1 MMKSE
6 AIRAF
11 ENLTSEIETME
22 QAKAFKMG
30 MTYEDRHRLELDART
45 ARAEMLA
52 GHIVDG
58 ILWVRAQFHRLG
70 DWFAAGQRLRI
81 AERQLMSM
89 DDRMLADLGLTR
101 GDVPFAV
108 RRAAEGDAPQFDEVT
123 GYVAPANQNLR
134 HAA

>member
-1 MMKSE
+1 MKSD
-6 AIRAF
+6 AIRTF
-11 ENLTSEIETME
+11 ENLTSEIKTME

-30 MTYEDRHRLELDART
+30 LTFEDRQRLEMRART
-45 ARAEMLA
+45 ARAEMISD
-52 GHIVDG
+52 HIVGG

-70 DWFAAGQRLRI
+70 AWFKAGQRLRV
-81 AERQLMSM
+81 AERQLMAM
-89 DDRMLADLGLTR
+89 DDRMLADLGLSR

-134 HAA
+134 RAA

>member
-1 MMKSE
+1 MKSE
-6 AIRAF
+6 AIQTF
-11 ENLTSEIETME
+11 EILTSEIETME

-30 MTYEDRHRLELDART
+30 LTFEDRERLEMRART
-45 ARAEMLA
+45 ARAEMIA

-58 ILWVRAQFHRLG
+58 ILWVRTQFHRFG
-70 DWFAAGQRLRI
+70 AWFKAGQRLRI

>member
-1 MMKSE
+1 MKSE

-11 ENLTSEIETME
+11 ENLTSEIGAME
-22 QAKAFKMG
+22 QAKAFKSG
-30 MTYEDRHRLELDART
+30 LTFEDRHRLEMRART
-45 ARAEMLA
+45 ARAEMIA

-70 DWFAAGQRLRI
+70 AWLEADRRLRY

-89 DDRMLADLGLTR
+89 DDRGLADLGLTR

-108 RRAAEGDAPQFDEVT
+108 RRAAEGNAPQFDEVT

>member
-1 MMKSE
+1 MKSE

-11 ENLTSEIETME
+11 ENLTSEIGTME

-30 MTYEDRHRLELDART
+30 LSHEDRQRLEMSART

-58 ILWVRAQFHRLG
+58 ILWVRAQFRRLG
-70 DWFAAGQRLRI
+70 AWFEADRQLRL
-81 AERQLMSM
+81 AERQLMLM
-89 DDRMLADLGLTR
+89 DDRGLADLGLSR

-108 RRAAEGDAPQFDEVT
+108 RRAAEGNAPQFDAVT

>member
-1 MMKSE
+1 MKSE
-6 AIRAF
+6 AIQTF
-11 ENLTSEIETME
+11 EILTSEIETME

-30 MTYEDRHRLELDART
+30 LTFEDREMLEMRART
-45 ARAEMLA
+45 ARSEMIA

-58 ILWVRAQFHRLG
+58 ILWIGAQFHRLG
-70 DWFAAGQRLRI
+70 AWLKAGQRLRV

-101 GDVPFAV
+101 GDVRFAV

-134 HAA
+134 RAA

>member
-1 MMKSE
+1 MKSE

-30 MTYEDRHRLELDART
+30 MTYEDRQRLEMGART
-45 ARAEMLA
+45 ARAQLIA

-58 ILWVRAQFHRLG
+58 ILWVRTQFHRLG
-70 DWFAAGQRLRI
+70 TWFTAGQRLRL

-108 RRAAEGDAPQFDEVT
+108 RRAAQGDTPQFDEVA

-134 HAA
+134 RAA

>member
-1 MMKSE
+1 MKSD
-6 AIRAF
+6 AIQSF
-11 ENLTSEIETME
+11 ENLTSEIGAME
-22 QAKAFKMG
+22 QAKAFKLG
-30 MTYEDRHRLELDART
+30 LTFEDRQRLEMRART

-58 ILWVRAQFHRLG
+58 ILWVRDQFRRLSARFKA
-70 DWFAAGQRLRI
+70 DQRLRY

-89 DDRMLADLGLTR
+89 DDRGLADLGLTR

-108 RRAAEGDAPQFDEVT
+108 RRAAEGNAPQFDEVT
-123 GYVAPANQNLR
+123 GYTAPANQNLR